1 MSAPPVRLPRDAHL
15 VAGMRRLQ
23 VVVENLDMETNTT
36 NTNNC
41 LILGIT
47 NIQVTDFGNGVSF
60 L

>member
-1 MSAPPVRLPRDAHL
+1 MRLPRDAHL

-47 NIQVTDFGNGVSF
+47 NIKVTNFGNGVSF